1 MEYKIRY
8 SILKSKILA
17 GAYTEIAK
25 AAKGSLSLKMDH
37 SFVCIT
43 INYVYRSK

>member
-25 AAKGSLSLKMDH
+25 TAKGSLPLNGP
-37 SFVCIT
+37 FFCLY
-43 INYVYRSK
+43 NY